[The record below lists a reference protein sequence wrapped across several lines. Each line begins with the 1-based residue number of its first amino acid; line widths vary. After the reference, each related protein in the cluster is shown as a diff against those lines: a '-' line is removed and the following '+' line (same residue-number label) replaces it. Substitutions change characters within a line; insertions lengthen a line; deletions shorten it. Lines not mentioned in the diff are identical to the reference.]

1 MVVEIST
8 LTFPILSV
16 FSLHISQFIAIIVAI
31 GNYRA
36 EQTNPI
42 HLLLRRI
49 HVYSSPIG
57 PNRFIIMTNMGP

>member
-31 GNYRA
+31 GNYGA
-36 EQTNPI
+36 EQTNI
-42 HLLLRRI
+42 F
-49 HVYSSPIG
+49 G
-57 PNRFIIMTNMGP
+57 PNTFVITVNTCLQ